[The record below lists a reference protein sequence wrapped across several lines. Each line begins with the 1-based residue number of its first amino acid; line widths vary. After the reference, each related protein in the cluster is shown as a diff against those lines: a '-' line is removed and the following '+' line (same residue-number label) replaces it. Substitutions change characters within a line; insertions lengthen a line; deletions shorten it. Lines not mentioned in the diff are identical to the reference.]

1 MEFHRRQTEPG
12 EDVGKFR
19 EAPRALMR
27 SRKGRILLG
36 VLVAALGLV
45 AAVAVHVVRQRST
58 LEYAVRGVNEAIRQ
72 KDRVALAGYVDFVNL
87 SEKLARAV
95 LARTPDAGEDDL
107 PRYQDAVQRHLLEIF
122 SPEAAVAGKN
132 AIGANAPS
140 AAGRPLEDPVFNILR
155 EPLAVLPGDLLEQLQ
170 ERPFAIQRQD
180 RDVGILASSVDH
192 PDLEQSFEIHL
203 TAVRADGTWRITQV
217 SNARQLADAF
227 LDKVDELKGKAV
239 HAFEE
244 ENARILS
251 LVGAYY
257 HVDDCRPVLF
267 VPSPEQKDGIVQL
280 RVTISGSNMGKQE
293 IVASAVI
300 ADFADRNGRFLTSMR
315 LENQRAVKPGE
326 SFVHAWFYD
335 FEEEFA
341 EVETLRQAD
350 GVFCT
355 ARPVNVSM
363 GRATM
368 LYPRDI
374 DDFPGVRFK

>member
-1 MEFHRRQTEPG
+1 
-12 EDVGKFR
+12 
-19 EAPRALMR
+19 MR

-36 VLVAALGLV
+36 VLVAALGV
-45 AAVAVHVVRQRST
+45 IAAVAVHVVRQQST
-58 LEYAVRGVNEAIRQ
+58 LEYAVRGLNEAIRQ
-72 KDRVALAGYVDFVNL
+72 GDRAALAERVDFVNL
-87 SEKLARAV
+87 SEKLAQAV
-95 LARTPDAGEDDL
+95 LARMPDAGPDAGEDAL
-107 PRYQDAVQRHLLEIF
+107 PRYQDAVQRRLLEIF
-122 SPEAAVAGKN
+122 SSGTAEAGRNAAGKN
-132 AIGANAPS
+132 APPV
-140 AAGRPLEDPVFNILR
+140 AGRPLEDPVFNILR
-155 EPLAVLPGDLLEQLQ
+155 EPLAVLPGNLLEQLR
-170 ERPFAIQRQD
+170 EHPFAIQRQD
-180 RDVGILASSVDH
+180 RDVAILATAVDH
-192 PDLEQSFEIHL
+192 PDLEQSFEIRL
-203 TAVRADGTWRITQV
+203 TAVRTEGTWRITQV
-217 SNARQLADAF
+217 SNARQLTDAF

-257 HVDDCRPVLF
+257 HVDSCRPVLF
-267 VPSPEQKDGIVQL
+267 VPSPEQKNGIVQL

-293 IVASAVI
+293 IIASAVI
-300 ADFADRNGRFLTSMR
+300 AEFADRNGRFLTSMR

-355 ARPVNVSM
+355 ARPINVSM

-374 DDFPGVRFK
+374 ADFPGVRFK